1 MQNNI
6 FKTVFIGLSI
16 CSVLFS
22 CANEEKDL
30 PISEIYL
37 DIPEGGYE
45 IKVNDTIVIS
55 PKITYDYG
63 SSYTWLLDDEII
75 STDKDYKLIPKELN
89 TFNYTFIV
97 ENQRGTVSREIFA
110 QSMYNSDFE
119 DLTLEKDT
127 FSVGTVGTTQFSSGL
142 LSFEVNGDPKETSS
156 FDGFVYSD
164 ITGSNTNVLYQ
175 LYGEYRST
183 DDYDSENYV
192 VLGLND
198 PNKHGTI
205 TTLDSE
211 DHLFKS
217 MYVNNTYYNYTAIE
231 QGIGSIEKFG
241 GTEGTDPD
249 WFKMIING
257 YDTAGTLKGTV
268 EFYLADH
275 TAITNK
281 DDYTIREWTNVDLTE
296 LGYISRIEI
305 SFLSTDI
312 FNGEMLTPA
321 YVCIDNIKVID

>member
-6 FKTVFIGLSI
+6 YKTAFLVLGI

-37 DIPEGGYE
+37 NIPENGYE
-45 IKVNDTIVIS
+45 VKVNDTLVIS

-63 SSYTWLLDDEII
+63 SSYAWFVDNEII

-89 TFNYTFIV
+89 TFNFTFTV
-97 ENQRGTVSREIFA
+97 ENERGAVSREIFV

-119 DLTLEKDT
+119 DITLEEDT
-127 FSVGTVGTTQFSSGL
+127 FSIGTIGTTQFTSGL
-142 LSFEVNGDPKETSS
+142 LNFKVNGDPKETAS
-156 FDGFVYSD
+156 FDGFVFSN
-164 ITGSNTNVLYQ
+164 ITGSNTDVLYQ
-175 LYGEYRST
+175 LYGEYRAT

-192 VLGLND
+192 VLGLNN
-198 PNKHGTI
+198 PNKYGTI
-205 TTLDSE
+205 TTLDNE

-217 MYVNNTYYNYTAIE
+217 MYVNNTYYNYLAIE
-231 QGIGSIEKFG
+231 QGTQYSKKFG

-257 YDTAGTLKGTV
+257 YDKVGTPKGTI

-275 TAITNK
+275 TALTNK
-281 DDYTIREWTNVDLTE
+281 DDYTIREWTNIDLSA

-305 SFLSTDI
+305 SFLSTDV
-312 FNGEMLTPA
+312 FDGQMLTPA